1 MKTTKVTQPM
11 KSMKVLTTL
20 TGLFSPSFSSL
31 NSGVTTPMP
40 TRTSSGNASRKLA
53 SLTTLL
59 MATLL
64 LAACGGGGGGGGG
77 GGASAP
83 ALATGLNSVKDG
95 IVLTWNNP
103 AGVRDITVIGSEYLN
118 ATSATPQR
126 TFTHATYT
134 NTSTDPEVVEP
145 GSRTITITTG
155 LNPNLYYSF
164 NLTRNF
170 DDNRTDT
177 IVSARQYLTPS
188 FVGVVTAAL
197 TTDKKGATLSWANP
211 ASVAGIAS
219 IRITRNEFANATAS
233 APLRTV
239 TTTTRDAAAIAA
251 STTATLDIT
260 GLTAN
265 RYYTF
270 TVTPIY
276 AGNVEGPTSA
286 ATTPRL
292 YLPPA
297 IAGAVTAT
305 LDSGSAGVIL
315 SWSNPRSV
323 LDITAISITRQ
334 EFANATGI
342 VPLKTV
348 TTMTTEPD
356 ALATAA
362 TLNISSGLTSDNYYT
377 FTVSPIYSG
386 DVVGPAS
393 SASNRVGPLQVSI
406 DLDTLIAE
414 PSADRAG
421 FVTLTFSNPEGVSS
435 VAVTSSRFTDSTTD
449 TVAEAPFTSAF
460 TLDAAIAPN
469 ARLDI
474 SGLTVNS
481 YYEFA
486 IFRNVQSG
494 PAIAANPSERIYLL
508 PEAISGVTA

>member
-1 MKTTKVTQPM
+1 MKITKITQPIKSI

-31 NSGVTTPMP
+31 NSGVTTS
-40 TRTSSGNASRKLA
+40 TRTTSTRKLA

-77 GGASAP
+77 GGAAAP
-83 ALATGLNSVKDG
+83 APAALATGLNSVKDA
-95 IVLTWNNP
+95 IVLTWSNP

-118 ATSATPQR
+118 ATAATPQR

-134 NTSTDPEVVEP
+134 NTSTDSEVVEP
-145 GSRTITITTG
+145 GSRTITITG
-155 LNPNLYYSF
+155 LNANLYYSF

-170 DDNRTDT
+170 ADNRTDT

-188 FVGVVTAAL
+188 FVGVVTATL
-197 TTDKKGATLSWANP
+197 TTDKTGVTLGWTNP
-211 ASVAGIAS
+211 ASVAEIAS

-233 APLRTV
+233 APLSTD
-239 TTTTRDAAAIAA
+239 TTTTTDAAAIAA
-251 STTATLDIT
+251 STTGTLDIT

-276 AGNVEGPTSA
+276 TGNVEGPTSA

-297 IAGAVTAT
+297 ITGRVTAT
-305 LDSGSAGVIL
+305 LDSGGAAVIL

-334 EFANATGI
+334 EFANATGS

-362 TLNISSGLTSDNYYT
+362 TLNISSGLTTDNYYT
-377 FTVSPIYSG
+377 FAVTPIYAG

-393 SASNRVGPLQVSI
+393 SASDRVGPLQVSI

-414 PSADRAG
+414 PSADMAG
-421 FVTLTFSNPEGVSS
+421 FVTLTFSNPEGVTS
-435 VAVTSSRFTDSTTD
+435 VAVTPSRFTDSTTD
-449 TVAEAPFTSAF
+449 TVAEAPSTSAF
-460 TLDAAIAPN
+460 ILDAARRASASI
-469 ARLDI
+469 DI
-474 SGLTVNS
+474 SGLTANS
-481 YYEFA
+481 YYEFT
-486 IFRNVQSG
+486 INRK
-494 PAIAANPSERIYLL
+494 L
-508 PEAISGVTA
+508 PWWFFYRC